1 MTWDV
6 AYYDT
11 ETGVAY
17 RARAKRLTMLDG
29 ARLDQQIVD
38 ANRATAD
45 NVDFSLLQVAAYVQN
60 GTGEAQRAV
69 FAAPPDD
76 LTTDDPAWQPYRPTA
91 DELGQMDEVFTQAWY
106 IAVLQRNPHRN
117 SLYEALKKSLVLGNS
132 ATPSDVSLSDS
143 GTNASV
149 SEPGISSD

>member
-45 NVDFSLLQVAAYVQN
+45 DVEFSLLQMAAYVQN

-76 LTTDDPAWQPYRPTA
+76 LTADDPAWQPYHPTA
-91 DELGQMDEVFTQAWY
+91 DDLGQMEEAFAQAWY

-117 SLYEALKKSLVLGNS
+117 SLYEALKKSLVLGTS
-132 ATPSDVSLSDS
+132 AMPSDVSLNDS
-143 GTNASV
+143 EMSEPM
-149 SEPGISSD
+149 SEPGIPSD